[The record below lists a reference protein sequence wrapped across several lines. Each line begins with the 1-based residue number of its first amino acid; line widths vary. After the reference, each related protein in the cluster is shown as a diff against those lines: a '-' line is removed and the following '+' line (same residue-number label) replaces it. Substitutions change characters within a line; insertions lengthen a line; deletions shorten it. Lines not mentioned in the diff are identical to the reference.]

1 MFIQKRST
9 MAALAGLAVLTLNA
23 CSSSDGDSGKS
34 AEGSTDTLDQVTIQ
48 LDYEVRGNHGIF
60 YVADELGFFEEEGIE
75 VAEIN
80 KGSGSPDTL
89 RLVGSGGADF
99 GFADLPSLAAARAQD
114 VPVKAI
120 AAVNQ
125 VSPLAMCSLA
135 DNVELTSVEDLQ
147 DLTVGLH
154 PAGSTYYFYEALVAA
169 NGVDRSGIEEV
180 TVTPP
185 YENYLMQ
192 NQVDAV
198 VCYIDAEVPL
208 LEEAAGG
215 EGSLSILPGYENGYN
230 AYGSGMFTNEEML
243 ANDGELVQRFTNAYQ
258 KAFEYVMENPEKT
271 AEIIVNSAPELA
283 NSQELFVSQ
292 LQADIDH
299 TFTSSATEEKG
310 LGAMEE
316 SMWQSTIDILTE
328 QGVISTEPPSVD
340 DVYDA
345 SFIEQANSVD

>member
-1 MFIQKRST
+1 MLNKKHKTVAIV
-9 MAALAGLAVLTLNA
+9 AGAAVLTLSA
-23 CSSSDGDSGKS
+23 CSTSDSGS
-34 AEGSTDTLDQVTIQ
+34 GENTEGTTDALDQVTVQ
-48 LDYEVRGNHGIF
+48 LDYEVRGNHGMF

-75 VAEIN
+75 VTEIN
-80 KGSGSPDTL
+80 KGSGSPDAL

-114 VPVKAI
+114 VPVTAL

-135 DNVELTSVEDLQ
+135 DNVSLTSVEDLQ
-147 DLTVGLH
+147 GLTVGLH
-154 PAGSTYYFYEALVAA
+154 PAGSTYFFYEALGAA
-169 NGVDRSGIEEV
+169 NEVDRSQIEEV

-208 LEEAAGG
+208 LENAAGG
-215 EGSLSILPGYENGYN
+215 EGSLSILLGFENGYD
-230 AYGSGMFTNEEML
+230 AYGSGMFTTDEMIE
-243 ANDGELVQRFTNAYQ
+243 NDPELVQRFTNAYQ
-258 KAFEYVMENPEKT
+258 KAFEYVMENPEET

-283 NSQELFVSQ
+283 DSQDLFVSQ

-310 LGAMEE
+310 LGTMED

-328 QGVISTEPPSVD
+328 QGVISTEPPAVE
-340 DVYDA
+340 DVYDT
-345 SFIEQANSVD
+345 SFIDNANSDD